1 MNDISGQKNSV
12 PMMADGHYLEDA
24 RDRQIIRA
32 SLIGIVINSN
42 FAVEKLR

>member
-32 SLIGIVINSN
+32 SLIGIVINIILAS
-42 FAVEKLR
+42 LSW